1 MFDLTNDGVG
11 DQQLRPIGGPWSLF
25 RRMRNLP
32 GGHVLRTLI
41 CIIGFMNLFAFFS
54 ATASREN
61 DYGKG
66 FSNSRDSEVD
76 VDSVNARALNK
87 FSTYSLN
94 DRVSFAIKRNYKTT
108 EIFAYQINA
117 LNNGASLGR

>member
-1 MFDLTNDGVG
+1 MFDLTNDGVS
-11 DQQLRPIGGPWSLF
+11 DQQLRPIGGPWSVF

-41 CIIGFMNLFAFFS
+41 CIIGFMNLFAF
-54 ATASREN
+54 
-61 DYGKG
+61 
-66 FSNSRDSEVD
+66 SNSRDSEVV

-94 DRVSFAIKRNYKTT
+94 DRVSFAIKRN
-108 EIFAYQINA
+108 
-117 LNNGASLGR
+117 

>member
-1 MFDLTNDGVG
+1 M
-11 DQQLRPIGGPWSLF
+11 F

-66 FSNSRDSEVD
+66 FSNSRDSEVV